1 MAPEEFERL
10 VSAAYD
16 LIPDQFRSRMENIA
30 VIVEPE
36 PGAHQLARSRVA
48 RGSTLFGLYEGRPL
62 TVRSVFD
69 SFAMPDRIII
79 FRVRTNALHAARN
92 TSRNWWKTQSGTRW
106 LTILEWMKRR
116 SVQRSAPAT
125 VSNKRVDEFCP
136 LQSAWK
142 WTVTV
147 TTAFCG
153 TVQYPNPERMT
164 RHPEVNRATSG

>member
-1 MAPEEFERL
+1 MAPEDFKRL

-36 PGAHQLARSRVA
+36 PGANQLARSRVG

-79 FRVRTNALHAARN
+79 FQGPHERAAR
-92 TSRNWWKTQSGTRW
+92 SPEHLAK
-106 LTILEWMKRR
+106 LVEDTIWHEVAHYFGMDEAQ
-116 SVQRSAPAT
+116 VRSA
-125 VSNKRVDEFCP
+125 
-136 LQSAWK
+136 
-142 WTVTV
+142 
-147 TTAFCG
+147 
-153 TVQYPNPERMT
+153 ERA
-164 RHPEVNRATSG
+164 RNRLR